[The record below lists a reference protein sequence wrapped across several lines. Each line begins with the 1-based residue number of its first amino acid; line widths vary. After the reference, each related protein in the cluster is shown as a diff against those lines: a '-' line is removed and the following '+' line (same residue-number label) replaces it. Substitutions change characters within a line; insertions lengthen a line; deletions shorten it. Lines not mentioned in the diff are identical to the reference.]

1 MGDVARDH
9 HGVNAL
15 RVEEPQDLLEV
26 GVLAL
31 AAEMHVA
38 YEAEPQ
44 ERRSGHEGVRRQDE
58 PAKCRGESA
67 DEPLARNQNSVHVA
81 NSPMDS

>member
-9 HGVNAL
+9 HGVDTL

-31 AAEMHVA
+31 AAEVHVA
-38 YEAEPQ
+38 HETELQDRRPRPKGIRRKDESAE
-44 ERRSGHEGVRRQDE
+44 R
-58 PAKCRGESA
+58 RGESA
-67 DEPLARNQNSVHVA
+67 DKLLA
-81 NSPMDS
+81 